1 MTTPPKKPHSQ
12 TRRPAGGLSPEGQA
26 AYWARNIRILLS
38 LLLIWFTVSFGFG
51 ILLRGW
57 LDQWMLPGTHFPL
70 GFWFAQQGSII
81 TFVILV
87 FVYASRMN
95 KLDEEFGVG
104 EEKD

>member
-1 MTTPPKKPHSQ
+1 MTNPPPKPHSQ
-12 TRRPAGGLSPEGQA
+12 SRLPAGGLSPAGQA

-51 ILLRGW
+51 ILLRSW

-87 FVYASRMN
+87 FVYAWRMN
-95 KLDEEFGVG
+95 KLDAEFGVS
-104 EEKD
+104 EDED